1 MTNRQVWLDDTQPI
15 ESLTF
20 ESIESRYVKVLIARI
35 VLIYALLMACALFI
49 LLIEVDYAETI
60 LIAAECLLTVALIVN
75 LALTQKIFRFRGY
88 ALRNKDISYRSGIFF
103 PTVTTIPYSK
113 IQQVDIRMNPFSRLF
128 KLYYVDVIN
137 GSQNAMN
144 EITIPGLSRE
154 KAEQM
159 KSLLINNTACNN
171 DRD

>member
-1 MTNRQVWLDDTQPI
+1 MINRQVWLDDTQPI
-15 ESLTF
+15 ESLSF
-20 ESIESRYVKVLIARI
+20 EPIENRYVKVIIARI

-49 LLIEVDYAETI
+49 LLIEVDYADII
-60 LIAAECLLTVALIVN
+60 LIVAECLLAVAFIVN
-75 LALTQKIFRFRGY
+75 VAMAKKIFRFRGY

-103 PTVTTIPYSK
+103 PTVATVPYSK
-113 IQQVDIRMNPFSRLF
+113 IQQVNVRMNPISRLF
-128 KLYYVDVIN
+128 RLYYVDVIN

-159 KSLLINNTACNN
+159 KSLLINNTACDN
-171 DRD
+171 D